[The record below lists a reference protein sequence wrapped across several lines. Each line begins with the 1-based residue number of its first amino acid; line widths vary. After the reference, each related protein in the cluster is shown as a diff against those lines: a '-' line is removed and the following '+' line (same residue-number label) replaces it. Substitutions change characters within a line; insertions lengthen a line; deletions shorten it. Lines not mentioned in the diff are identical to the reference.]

1 MKRFF
6 KLLLCL
12 SAVAGCAMEELPT
25 SSEVTGITEITV
37 NLPQTKVA
45 VDETS
50 GKCTWSDGDKVALWD
65 KSAKCFVEFV
75 LVSGSGS
82 SSAKFESAT
91 AVSSVEG
98 AEVIYPSAYACVISD
113 KGEAVVDL
121 PNVNALV
128 SDGTVPVVMRGTVSL
143 NDGEP
148 VAGFHHVNGVL
159 KFTLS
164 DVPAYAAGVVLK
176 SDKQNLA
183 GESVDGVISSNYS
196 SKALKVSFPYKTGYS
211 EDVPVFFSLPAGTYS
226 DLHVYLVDG
235 DGDIIEGTQ
244 KKIKSATLKSGQY
257 VIMPLWDL
265 NRDQLRK
272 DYVKVCGVNW
282 AKGNLVS
289 DASNAWHTKETGIDD
304 GFQTGWGLHDE
315 QWKYI
320 NWDESKNTAAGRYN
334 QSTDLYDHFNWGGI
348 GRLAMYRTGGMIP
361 SKAKFS
367 IVGKIFT
374 GYSANCD
381 PVKLEEVTGDG
392 RFSSEKDSKGNIILN
407 GKQLGGDVAFWASRG
422 KYRLPN
428 ASEIKSL
435 AKYETSASY
444 QKGYIVKDG
453 KTIYGYL
460 YTTPL
465 NGVLVQSSTDVEF
478 SDADLE
484 SGLFLP
490 LAGRRGP
497 IKADDKQGYANN
509 NTLIINCNSQGV
521 YRSGIFGS
529 LATGS
534 HWNSTVVNLQA
545 SKIDYGYTLGSVLD
559 NTASIVNIK
568 NKTDEEILDAF
579 TDNTF
584 SNGSGLLIRPV
595 LVDVEG
601 SKSVPGDV
609 QPLERSAFDAVI
621 GMPLPEWE
629 EGCLDIHAINSGRG
643 ECTFFIMPDGTSL
656 CVDAGEIAPEG
667 GTHPRVD
674 PKPNKDVRA
683 YKVYAEYIKKY
694 LPQGQTSLDY
704 MLVTHF
710 HGDHVGTFTGY
721 RDTKHEENQ
730 HILTGVTALYEEVPF
745 NKVIDRIYPDYDQI
759 TATGEDVTTGTAHY
773 KNFVNYYKDKG
784 LKAEKSAVGSTDQLV
799 MVRSPKSYPEFT
811 VQIKAANGEY
821 WDGCKS
827 VDPYGTAVPA
837 ENGNSISF
845 LLSYGDFDYLTS
857 GDAGSNTKIEENL
870 SKSINRKIEAMKAH
884 HHFSWNTMSAAM
896 MKIYQPKVVVSQS
909 FYDHQPDMGHSWVCD
924 NTDFSKNSNQEFQK
938 AWAAYSSEKY
948 WYFTNIH
955 PKTADVYPYE
965 VAKMRSQNGHVVI
978 RVKEGGSEFYVYV
991 LDDTDFGCRVK
1002 QIDGPFSCHK

>member
-1 MKRFF
+1 
-6 KLLLCL
+6 
-12 SAVAGCAMEELPT
+12 MEELPT

-37 NLPQTKVA
+37 NLPETKVA

-65 KSAKCFVEFV
+65 KSAKCFVEFT

-113 KGEAVVDL
+113 NGEAVVDL

-143 NDGEP
+143 HDGEP
-148 VAGFHHVNGVL
+148 VAGFRHVNGVL

-176 SDKQNLA
+176 SDKQYLA
-183 GESVDGVISSNYS
+183 GESTDGVISSNYS

-211 EDVPVFFSLPAGTYS
+211 EVVPVFFSLPAGTYS
-226 DLHVYLVDG
+226 DLQVYLVDG

-272 DYVKVCGVNW
+272 DYVKVCGVKW
-282 AKGNLVS
+282 AKGNLVR
-289 DASNAWHTKETGIDD
+289 DDSNAWHDKETGIDD
-304 GFQTGWGLHDE
+304 GFQEGWGLHDE

-320 NWDESKNTAAGRYN
+320 NWNSAETGYTYDNNTYFDVFA
-334 QSTDLYDHFNWGGI
+334 WGGI
-348 GRLAMYRTGGMIP
+348 GRQSSFRSGRLVPTKANYDISCRVFWGYVNEKNPDGTGKSNP
-361 SKAKFS
+361 ENL
-367 IVGKIFT
+367 T
-374 GYSANCD
+374 E
-381 PVKLEEVTGDG
+381 LTGDA
-392 RFSSEKDSKGNIILN
+392 RFSGAVDNSGNSIYKLD
-407 GKQLGGDVAFWASRG
+407 GKNANLAGDVAFWASKG
-422 KYRLPN
+422 KYCMPKKAVLNSLSHPTESK
-428 ASEIKSL
+428 ASFQYG
-435 AKYETSASY
+435 KYE
-444 QKGYIVKDG
+444 KDG
-453 KTIYGYL
+453 HTIYGYL
-460 YTTPL
+460 YTTPQGEVVRS
-465 NGVLVQSSTDVEF
+465 NKEVTFTE
-478 SDADLE
+478 ADLE
-484 SGLFLP
+484 CGLFLP
-490 LAGRRGP
+490 FTGRRSNTKNNVVINQG
-497 IKADDKQGYANN
+497 KQAF
-509 NTLIINCNSQGV
+509 
-521 YRSGIFGS
+521 YRSSTFGNPAHETQGTTHPQCATS
-529 LATGS
+529 LWYDGS
-534 HWNSTVVNLQA
+534 ALPKYGFTSGSST
-545 SKIDYGYTLGSVLD
+545 SDDGYSSICTL
-559 NTASIVNIK
+559 
-568 NKTDEEILDAF
+568 
-579 TDNTF
+579 
-584 SNGSGLLIRPV
+584 SNAAGGCIRPI
-595 LVDVEG
+595 LVEQE
-601 SKSVPGDV
+601 SVPGDV
-609 QPLERSAFDAVI
+609 QPIERGAFDAVI

-643 ECTFFIMPDGTSL
+643 ECTFFIMPDGTTL

-694 LPQGQTSLDY
+694 LPKGQTSLDY

-721 RDTKHEENQ
+721 RDTKHEVNE

-759 TATGEDVTTGTAHY
+759 STTGEEVTTGTAHY
-773 KNFVNYYKDKG
+773 KNFVNYYKNKG
-784 LKAEKSAVGSTDQLV
+784 LKAEKSVVGSTDQLV
-799 MVRSPKSYPEFT
+799 MVRTPKAYPDFS

-821 WDGCKS
+821 WNGSES
-827 VDPYGTAVPA
+827 VDPYGTSVPA

-845 LLSYGDFDYLTS
+845 LMSYGDFEYLTS

-884 HHFSWNTMSAAM
+884 HHFAWNTMSSAM
-896 MKIYQPKVVVSQS
+896 MKVYQPKVVVSQS
-909 FYDHQPDMGHSWVCD
+909 FYDHQPDLGHSWACD
-924 NTDFSKNSNQEFQK
+924 DSYEWIAKSNREFQK
-938 AWAAYSSEKY
+938 AWAAYSGEKY
-948 WYFTNIH
+948 WYFTNVH
-955 PKTADVYPYE
+955 SKPAEVYPDE
-965 VAKMRSQNGHVVI
+965 VAKMRSRGGHVVI

-991 LDDTDFGCRVK
+991 LDDTDFGYRVK
-1002 QIDGPFSCHK
+1002 QIDGPFTCHE